1 MAESLGHSLPV
12 FRGGS
17 AVGKR
22 GKIFWHSSVDYGHRD
37 KDMANVGHLIRGN
50 KMNYIL
56 TTEEANEY
64 DRGDDIVIEELGR
77 SLRDRF
83 GGVTNSEFGEGRTGI
98 YHPDG
103 FLIECRVRHKARN

>member
-1 MAESLGHSLPV
+1 MNRPMTDLELEKLGCEM
-12 FRGGS
+12 R
-17 AVGKR
+17 R
-22 GKIFWHSSVDYGHRD
+22 
-37 KDMANVGHLIRGN
+37 N

-83 GGVTNSEFGEGRTGI
+83 GGVTDSEFGEGQTGI

-103 FLIECRVRHKARN
+103 FLIECRVRR